1 MSSSIL
7 LTGALGFIGSALA
20 RSWPAQERLVNLDL
34 STYAGDPRRLAE
46 LPAGT
51 VETHRVDVA
60 SAGDVEAAV
69 EACRPRW
76 IVHLAAESHVTR
88 SETDPDRFYRTN
100 VEGTRVVLEA
110 AARAGVERV
119 VHVSTDEVYGPCAGP
134 PFSEEAKQPGEG
146 LATSAYARSKALAD
160 DLALSFGDRVEVV
173 VVRPTNCFGPWQ
185 HPEKAVARWTVR
197 ALEGRPLPVWGDGG
211 QIRDWMYVDDAC
223 EAIRLV
229 LREGRPGQVYNI
241 GPEAGARTNL
251 EVARAVAAA
260 AGRTRASVE
269 LSGYDRPGHD
279 RRYAVDCTRVRE
291 LGWTPQ
297 VDFDQG
303 VARTVAWYENNSGWW
318 SSMVADAEALYAD

>member
-1 MSSSIL
+1 MSSPIL

-20 RSWPAQERLVNLDL
+20 RSWSDQEPIVNLDL
-34 STYAGDPRRLAE
+34 FTYAGDPRRLAE
-46 LPAGT
+46 LPAGS

-60 SAGDVEAAV
+60 SAQDVEAAA

-88 SETDPDRFYRTN
+88 SETDPDRFFRTN

-110 AARAGVERV
+110 AVRAGVERV
-119 VHVSTDEVYGPCAGP
+119 VHVSTDEVYGPCAGL

-160 DLALSFGDRVEVV
+160 DLALSFSDRVEVV

-197 ALEGRPLPVWGDGG
+197 ALQGRSLPVWGDGG

-229 LREGRPGQVYNI
+229 LRAGRPGQVYNI

-251 EVARAVAAA
+251 EVARAVADA
-260 AGRTRASVE
+260 AGRPQASVE

-279 RRYAVDCTRVRE
+279 RRYAVDCTRLRE
-291 LGWTPQ
+291 LGWAPQ

-303 VARTVAWYENNSGWW
+303 VARTVAWYEDNPAWW
-318 SSMVADAEALYAD
+318 SPMVADAEALYAD

>member
-1 MSSSIL
+1 MSSPIL
-7 LTGALGFIGSALA
+7 LTGALGFIGSTLA
-20 RSWPAQERLVNLDL
+20 RTWSLEEPIVNLDL
-34 STYAGDPRRLAE
+34 FTYAGDPRRLAE
-46 LPAGT
+46 LPAGS
-51 VETHRVDVA
+51 VQTHRVDVA
-60 SAGDVEAAV
+60 SAGDVEAAI
-69 EACRPRW
+69 EACRPRS

-134 PFSEEAKQPGEG
+134 PFSEEHKQPGEG

-160 DLALSFGDRVEVV
+160 DLALSFGDRVEVM

-197 ALEGRPLPVWGDGG
+197 ALEGRSLPVWGDGG

-251 EVARAVAAA
+251 EVARAVAEA
-260 AGRTRASVE
+260 AGRTQASVE

-303 VARTVAWYENNSGWW
+303 VARTVAWYQDNPGWW
-318 SSMVADAEALYAD
+318 SPMVADGEALYAD

>member
-1 MSSSIL
+1 MSSPIL

-20 RSWPAQERLVNLDL
+20 RSWPAQEPIVNLDL
-34 STYAGDPRRLAE
+34 FTYAGDPRRLAE
-46 LPAGT
+46 LPDGR

-60 SAGDVEAAV
+60 SAADVEAAL

-119 VHVSTDEVYGPCAGP
+119 VHVSTDEVYGPCSGL
-134 PFSEEAKQPGEG
+134 PFSEAAKQPGEG
-146 LATSAYARSKALAD
+146 AATSAYARSKALAD
-160 DLALSFGDRVEVV
+160 DLALDFRDRIEVM

-197 ALEGRPLPVWGDGG
+197 ALQGRTLPVWGDGG
-211 QIRDWMYVDDAC
+211 HVRDWMYVDDAC

-229 LREGRPGQVYNI
+229 LREGRSGEAYNI

-260 AGRTRASVE
+260 AGRTQAAVD
-269 LSGYDRPGHD
+269 LSSYDRPGHD

-291 LGWTPQ
+291 LGWAPQ
-297 VDFDQG
+297 VDFDHA
-303 VARTVAWYENNSGWW
+303 VARTVAWYEDNSGWW
-318 SSMVADAEALYAD
+318 SSMTADAEALYAD